1 MIDIPFEKHIL
12 DNGLTV
18 ILHEDHKAPVVAVN
32 VWYHVGSKNEKP
44 GKTGFAHLF
53 EHLMFNG
60 SEHMDVDY
68 FQVMENIGATNLN
81 GTTNEDRTNYFQ
93 NVPVSALD
101 IALWMESDRMGHMV
115 GAITQAKLDEQR
127 GVVQNEK
134 RQGENEPYA
143 VEEELIVQA
152 TWPVGHPYSWTVIGS
167 MEDLDHASLEDVHAW
182 FRNYYG
188 AANAVLV
195 IAGAID
201 PKDALTRA
209 KKYFGEIPS
218 GPPVSR
224 YKSWIARRSGR
235 QRAETHDRVPLAKIT
250 KVWNI
255 PEWGT
260 TEAHHLDLI
269 SDILGS
275 GKNSRLYK
283 RLVYD
288 EMLATDVNAYVD
300 LREIAGQFT
309 ITAKARPG
317 IDIAQLEKAID
328 EELVKLC
335 TEGPS
340 EKELTRV
347 RTQFFAGF
355 VRGIERIGGFG
366 GKSDI
371 LARGEIFSS
380 NPQAYKKNMHDV
392 ESATTEKLRDTARH
406 WLSDGDYTL
415 TTKPF
420 PEFQITDAAA
430 DRNRLPE
437 AGVPPEVRFSKM
449 ERHTLAN
456 GLKIILVPR
465 HSVPV
470 INMSLVLD
478 AGYASDALSIPGTA
492 SLAMAML
499 DEGTTGRSSLEISE
513 SLAML
518 GSTLTTG
525 SSLDVSTVNLSTL
538 KNNLSPS
545 LDIFADV
552 ICRPI
557 FPEQDFLRLREQ
569 QRAGIRQ
576 EKSSPVP
583 MALRVL
589 PQLLYG
595 PSHAYGI
602 PFTGSGTES
611 ALDRITRDDLKRFH
625 QTWFHPNHTTLIVVG
640 DTTADVIIPLIENK
654 LGAWQ
659 SGTTPQKNVVP
670 VKIPDAPVVYL
681 MDRPGSQ
688 QSTIFAAHIAPPTNN
703 PDEIAIQ
710 TMNNILGGDFT
721 SRINMNLREDKHWAY
736 GAFSFLWDARGQRP
750 FIAYAPVQSDKTKES
765 VAEIRKEISD
775 FITIKPLSEEEF
787 MRTQSNQVL
796 QLPGTWETN
805 NAVLGSLQQLV
816 QFGFNDDYF
825 DHYAQSIRNLSPAD
839 VRKAAQSLLKP
850 DHLIWVIVGDRKQ
863 IENEIRSLNIG
874 VIRYIDS
881 DGNVLES

>member
-420 PEFQITDAAA
+420 PEFQITDA
-430 DRNRLPE
+430 
-437 AGVPPEVRFSKM
+437 
-449 ERHTLAN
+449 
-456 GLKIILVPR
+456 
-465 HSVPV
+465 
-470 INMSLVLD
+470 
-478 AGYASDALSIPGTA
+478 
-492 SLAMAML
+492 
-499 DEGTTGRSSLEISE
+499 
-513 SLAML
+513 
-518 GSTLTTG
+518 
-525 SSLDVSTVNLSTL
+525 
-538 KNNLSPS
+538 
-545 LDIFADV
+545 
-552 ICRPI
+552 
-557 FPEQDFLRLREQ
+557 
-569 QRAGIRQ
+569 
-576 EKSSPVP
+576 
-583 MALRVL
+583 
-589 PQLLYG
+589 
-595 PSHAYGI
+595 
-602 PFTGSGTES
+602 
-611 ALDRITRDDLKRFH
+611 
-625 QTWFHPNHTTLIVVG
+625 
-640 DTTADVIIPLIENK
+640 
-654 LGAWQ
+654 
-659 SGTTPQKNVVP
+659 
-670 VKIPDAPVVYL
+670 
-681 MDRPGSQ
+681 
-688 QSTIFAAHIAPPTNN
+688 
-703 PDEIAIQ
+703 
-710 TMNNILGGDFT
+710 
-721 SRINMNLREDKHWAY
+721 
-736 GAFSFLWDARGQRP
+736 
-750 FIAYAPVQSDKTKES
+750 
-765 VAEIRKEISD
+765 
-775 FITIKPLSEEEF
+775 
-787 MRTQSNQVL
+787 
-796 QLPGTWETN
+796 
-805 NAVLGSLQQLV
+805 
-816 QFGFNDDYF
+816 
-825 DHYAQSIRNLSPAD
+825 
-839 VRKAAQSLLKP
+839 
-850 DHLIWVIVGDRKQ
+850 
-863 IENEIRSLNIG
+863 
-874 VIRYIDS
+874 
-881 DGNVLES
+881 